1 MIKRIFDIV
10 TFPFYL
16 TYQLISF
23 PFKIAKIIIEDKN
36 ENKRNNKGNE
46 LGKISQKELIEIGQL
61 LFSDFYIEYENLVN
75 SYHKDKNEFIS
86 ENKDL
91 ISNYGNFKFERLK
104 PIELVYIFGDSKEKL
119 WTTDWRGEE
128 NLREIENFLVN
139 KLQLKIEWKNV
150 NEIRNGVNEQ
160 RQRDGEFM
168 INFLKTIDKDLET
181 LKKRL
186 IFLDLS
192 WDAYVYTVIDQ
203 ASYETVTDKFG
214 TLFHGTE
221 NLRK

>member
-128 NLREIENFLVN
+128 NLREIENFLEN

>member
-75 SYHKDKNEFIS
+75 SYHKDKNKFIS

-150 NEIRNGVNEQ
+150 NEIGNGVNEQ

-181 LKKRL
+181 LKKGL

>member
-75 SYHKDKNEFIS
+75 SYHKDKNKFIS

-150 NEIRNGVNEQ
+150 NEIGNGVNEQ